1 MSLLIPYHPSQYY
14 QYNSNTIQ
22 SNNLAILPNNSNYCF
37 IQNIKSINATKLP
50 NHYQINNQQKACL
63 YLFLIIQA
71 TTINTINTIQMHCN
85 STRSRRIAKQYNYC
99 FILQNIKSIINK
111 KHVLPNK
118 TKTNY
123 QVNQVSSRSNN
134 IERRVI
140 SSYSWEGIVSKV
152 SLGRRC
158 CLCE

>member
-1 MSLLIPYHPSQYY
+1 MSILIPYHPSQYY
-14 QYNSNTIQ
+14 QYYSMQ
-22 SNNLAILPNNSNYCF
+22 
-37 IQNIKSINATKLP
+37 
-50 NHYQINNQQKACL
+50 
-63 YLFLIIQA
+63 
-71 TTINTINTIQMHCN
+71 CN

-140 SSYSWEGIVSKV
+140 SSYLWEGIVSKV

-158 CLCE
+158 CLCEQRRVRPRFSLPSFYQVRPSKFSSCVCVCVCVCQVCQQVCQGSSQGQDSRHRYFLSAIQGT

>member
-1 MSLLIPYHPSQYY
+1 MSLLIPYHPSQHY

-22 SNNLAILPNNSNYCF
+22 SNNLAILPNNSNYCSF
-37 IQNIKSINATKLP
+37 KIS
-50 NHYQINNQQKACL
+50 INNQQQACL
-63 YLFLIIQA
+63 YQFLIIQA
-71 TTINTINTIQMHCN
+71 NTINTIQMQCN

-158 CLCE
+158 RLCE